1 MLKDCLEVF
10 KKEYDKFGDSMIL
23 DNYKLS
29 DGTYILVKK
38 SGDIDVL
45 EVRKDE
51 INGSQEL
58 YDYIA
63 QRDYLSRYIDSNKA
77 LNTEVELAGS
87 NGKSKIG
94 RKVVYSNNYLSFFIK
109 KETLH
114 LNKIN
119 NAVIEKYY
127 ETIEST
133 YGVDDKEYFEK
144 IKEWM
149 LNNFMSLEYPESEGK
164 EYLKVFFEEDV
175 DVYRSESDKY
185 IKSKIYNSN
194 KYNVDINGVTYGL
207 PNNNMALNVKKPYL
221 ENRTRKNTVP
231 YLISEDEVLMQK
243 KFFDYLMGQLNQGK
257 RYIYIDDK
265 IRAYKGGERP
275 EGNFT
280 GYYLRISKGLEAEI
294 LDMDI
299 LVNANTKVPVFE
311 IEKQIEIEY
320 ESKFYTD
327 LLDYTETD
335 DIRDIER
342 SVNEVFFSNFLKTS
356 YFLDFRDIKLSD
368 QKLKKIM
375 YDNRDA
381 LFSYFYKGD
390 SSALVKSFHKFSLDI
405 IKNTL
410 INNPVYCDRAI
421 EQYNLRY
428 SLNKYLN
435 RGIRMAAN
443 LNDIKSD
450 LRIKMNCSDEK
461 SKIIRTDEEFYYAIG
476 QLSKYFMT
484 LSKSGNKNYSY
495 INPILNT
502 HSNSRIIKELEKMFK
517 KYNYAI
523 YGNRRFDSLYSM
535 ILGYKPKNKVNHEML
550 IVGYLNENLI
560 YEKSNVK

>member
-10 KKEYDKFGDSMIL
+10 KKEYRKYGDSMIL

-38 SGDIDVL
+38 NGDIDILNVK
-45 EVRKDE
+45 KDE
-51 INGSQEL
+51 IDGSQEL

-77 LNTEVELAGS
+77 LNTEVPLANS

-119 NAVIEKYY
+119 NDVIDKYY
-127 ETIEST
+127 EVIEST
-133 YGVDDKEYFEK
+133 YGVDNKEYFEK
-144 IKEWM
+144 VKDWM
-149 LNNFMSLEYPESEGK
+149 LSNFMSLEYPESEGK
-164 EYLKVFFEEDV
+164 EYLKIFFQENV

-194 KYNVDINGVTYGL
+194 KYNVDINGITYGL
-207 PNNNMALNVKKPYL
+207 PNNNMGLNAKKPYL

-243 KFFDYLMGQLNQGK
+243 KFFDYLMGQLNQG
-257 RYIYIDDK
+257 RRFIYIDDK
-265 IRAYKGGERP
+265 VRAYKSGERP
-275 EGNFT
+275 EGDFT
-280 GYYLRISKGLEAEI
+280 GYYLRISKGLEPEI

-299 LVNANTKVPVFE
+299 LVNANTKMPRFE
-311 IEKQIEIEY
+311 IEKPIEIEY
-320 ESKFYTD
+320 ESKFYAE
-327 LLDYTETD
+327 LLDYTETE

-342 SVNEVFFSNFLKTS
+342 SVNEVFFGNFLKTS
-356 YFLDFRDIKLSD
+356 YFLDFKDIKLSD
-368 QKLKKIM
+368 QKLKKIL

-381 LFSYFYKGD
+381 LFSYFYKGNA
-390 SSALVKSFHKFSLDI
+390 SALVKSFPKFTLDI

-410 INNPVYCDRAI
+410 ANNPIYNDRAI

-428 SLNKYLN
+428 SLSKYLN
-435 RGIRMAAN
+435 GGVKMSVN
-443 LNDIKSD
+443 LNEIKSN
-450 LRIKMNCSDEK
+450 LRAKINSSDNKCKVIK
-461 SKIIRTDEEFYYAIG
+461 TDEEFYYAIG

-484 LSKSGNKNYSY
+484 LSKSGRKNYSY
-495 INPILNT
+495 INPILNAS
-502 HSNSRIIKELEKMFK
+502 SNSRVIKELEKMFK
-517 KYNYAI
+517 RYNYTI
-523 YGNRRFDSLYSM
+523 YGNGRFDSLYSM
-535 ILGYKPKNKVNHEML
+535 ILGYKPENKVNHEM
-550 IVGYLNENLI
+550 IIAGYLNDNLM
-560 YEKSNVK
+560 YEKK